1 MENNFT
7 RRLSFCLGFLVSLS
21 CTHTCAAT
29 GTRAVLS
36 VVDFS
41 PYAYACEISDYGN
54 SLKNDAIYRATLMR
68 PPEDPQLCTLPS
80 IASTTDANFAS
91 VSPFRVPVAMMVS
104 LGGCDVH
111 TKIDVALQLILEA
124 EPSLKYIVFYNND
137 ADNNDGIVSINP
149 PESDSIPDDIERLSI
164 LSVSTSAGVNL
175 MGLIQKYS
183 DATNTSSQLL
193 VEGNEDWDL
202 AMVVQRLVNLN
213 NAPPPP
219 STYESG
225 YPGMNGSDFYWLRF
239 VLFTLLIVS
248 PCCRGGYL
256 WWNGGGRIRFRRNDN
271 GRIIGIQ
278 YVAPVSYWLSS
289 SGVQDTRSPVSDRL
303 TPEQVMGLPEI
314 VYRPS
319 AETKSD
325 ANGEATGGIGLASN
339 LEEVDIVVSSGSAD
353 DELVARQPQSPLE
366 RPACVSESLQGL
378 DEEQIMEGNF
388 ETNFTTCSIC
398 IDEFEAGERLRI
410 LPRCKHVFHTQCIL
424 PWLTERQGCCPLCKT
439 SVIDPEE
446 GGNGESVM
454 DSAHQRSHV
463 ADRPDED
470 VLALPSDAVASS
482 VPHLF
487 SAHLPER
494 TPEEEGPT
502 TMDLVEENLV
512 RLPSSDGDDTGTNQI
527 EPPHVQI
534 QYESEEQPAR
544 VLESTRSTD
553 DSQEEQVE
561 QGPATIL
568 DIAAEAEPEMP
579 SVVQTSSY

>member
-1 MENNFT
+1 MEKNLT
-7 RRLSFCLGFLVSLS
+7 RRISFCLGFLVSLS
-21 CTHTCAAT
+21 FTHICAAA

-36 VVDFS
+36 VIDFS

-80 IASTTDANFAS
+80 IASTTDANRAS
-91 VSPFRVPVAMMVS
+91 VIPFRVPVAMMVS

-111 TKIDVALQLILEA
+111 TKIDVALQLILED

-149 PESDSIPDDIERLSI
+149 PESNSIPDDIERLSI

-202 AMVVQRLVNLN
+202 AMVVQRVVNLN
-213 NAPPPP
+213 NSPPPT
-219 STYESG
+219 SSYESG
-225 YPGMNGSDFYWLRF
+225 YPRMNGSNFYWLRF

-256 WWNGGGRIRFRRNDN
+256 WWNGGGRIRFRRNEN
-271 GRIIGIQ
+271 GRIIGLQ
-278 YVAPVSYWLSS
+278 YVSPVSYWLSS
-289 SGVQDTRSPVSDRL
+289 TGVPVARSPVSDRL

-314 VYRPS
+314 VYRPLTE
-319 AETKSD
+319 ARSD
-325 ANGEATGGIGLASN
+325 ANEETAGGVSQASN
-339 LEEVDIVVSSGSAD
+339 LEEVDILVSSGSAD
-353 DELVARQPQSPLE
+353 DEVVARQPQSPLE
-366 RPACVSESLQGL
+366 RPTCVSESLRGP
-378 DEEQIMEGNF
+378 DEEQSMEANF

-446 GGNGESVM
+446 GGNEESVM
-454 DSAHQRSHV
+454 DLTHQRSNV
-463 ADRPDED
+463 AHRSED
-470 VLALPSDAVASS
+470 AIIALPIDAVAN
-482 VPHLF
+482 
-487 SAHLPER
+487 SAP
-494 TPEEEGPT
+494 G
-502 TMDLVEENLV
+502 
-512 RLPSSDGDDTGTNQI
+512 
-527 EPPHVQI
+527 
-534 QYESEEQPAR
+534 
-544 VLESTRSTD
+544 
-553 DSQEEQVE
+553 
-561 QGPATIL
+561 
-568 DIAAEAEPEMP
+568 
-579 SVVQTSSY
+579 